1 MYLYVDCISEGF
13 RSVRVKL
20 GKISEILINFM
31 KYLVHGKAGI
41 NWWRNN
47 ILTSSH
53 PILRINL
60 SVVINTDASSIAG
73 ASKKEEKTVGCF

>member
-1 MYLYVDCISEGF
+1 
-13 RSVRVKL
+13 
-20 GKISEILINFM
+20 M

-41 NWWRNN
+41 NWWRNK